1 LEEIVIKTEFIKL
14 NQLLKWA
21 GIADTGSH
29 ANDMIAEGL
38 IKVNGQPETRR
49 GKKLYHGDRI
59 LLEDRY
65 EYLVIREG

>member
-1 LEEIVIKTEFIKL
+1 MEEIVIKTEFIKL

-65 EYLVIREG
+65 EYLIIREG